1 MSDRIIMNV
10 STSADWC
17 RRPVGI
23 IRVER
28 EITKAIYSHFPER
41 LVPVYLDRAHDR
53 WMKVDDNCFQD
64 IMSDSWVSS
73 LEPDKKA
80 ADVLRHLRPFTPAND
95 DQFITVGSDWSFNVP
110 DKVEKLYGSSRI
122 MVSAC
127 YDLIPLLL
135 PEFTPG
141 MEFFEQFNYHYRAV
155 ARLAQSV
162 FAISEVSAQ
171 SLREFWDKEGL
182 TDVAPPVEVVPL
194 AAPAPLLTQAKLDD
208 QDSAMLDEIVR
219 DGPYVIY
226 VSTVEPRKNHQ
237 LLLDIWRELFAERGE
252 KCPKLLIVGM
262 RGWGSEDLIRSAQR
276 MKAST
281 AGKIVWREGL
291 TDALL
296 MELYARSAF
305 AVFPSYFE
313 GWGLAATEAAAFGK
327 VCVVSSTGAL
337 VEATQGKMPS
347 YHPLDF
353 KGWKREIARLLDD
366 DDYRRS
372 LEKGLDTKLFKRTW
386 QNFGDEFCAKFL
398 DAR

>member
-1 MSDRIIMNV
+1 MNSRIIVNI

-28 EITKAIYSHFPER
+28 EITKAVYSHSPER
-41 LVPVYLDRAHDR
+41 LVPVYFDRAHNR
-53 WMKVDDNCFQD
+53 WMKVDDHCFQD

-80 ADVLRHLRPFTPAND
+80 AGVLKHLTPFTPIND

-110 DKVEKLYGSSRI
+110 DEVERLYGSSRV
-122 MVSAC
+122 MTPAC
-127 YDLIPLLL
+127 YDLIPLLY

-141 MEFFEQFNYHYRAV
+141 MEFFSQFNYHYRAV
-155 ARLAQSV
+155 ARLARSV

-171 SLREFWDKEGL
+171 SLLEFWESEGL
-182 TDVAPPVEVVPL
+182 AGIAPPVEVVPL
-194 AAPAPLLTQAKLDD
+194 AAPAPSLSPSALNDD
-208 QDSAMLDEIVR
+208 DLAVLDEIER

-262 RGWGSEDLIRSAQR
+262 RGWGSEDLIRSAHR
-276 MKAST
+276 MEAAK
-281 AGKIVWREGL
+281 AGKIIFREGL
-291 TDALL
+291 TDGLL
-296 MELYARSAF
+296 AQLYSRSAF

-313 GWGLAATEAAAFGK
+313 GWGLAATEAAAVGK
-327 VCVVSSTGAL
+327 VCIVSSTGAL

-353 KGWKREIARLLDD
+353 LGWKYEIIRLLDD
-366 DDYRRS
+366 ADYRSS
-372 LEKGLDTKLFKRTW
+372 LEQRLNTQLFKRTW
-386 QNFGDEFCAKFL
+386 QNFGNEFCKKFL